1 MSDMIVN
8 PVPGLLNALTDVPG
22 LRVGHTTLIGDG
34 HLTGATVV
42 LGPPGGAVAAVD
54 VRGAGPGTRETDALA
69 PGNVVQRVDAVLLT
83 GGSAYG
89 LDAAGGVVSWLE
101 QAGRGH
107 RVGPEATHVV
117 PVVPTAA
124 LFDLGRG
131 GEFRARPG
139 AAAGYDAIRAAAA
152 SGEHAV
158 VEQGVVGAGTG
169 ALSGGLKGGIGT
181 ASVLLPGGVVVAALV
196 AVNSAGSCVDPATGL
211 PYGLISGLHH
221 SDGRSEFGDLSAP
234 TADVRERAG
243 KRLLDLAAD
252 RASLHPLNTTLGVVA
267 TNARLGRGHAG
278 KLATAG
284 HDGMARA
291 IRPCHTLAD
300 GDTIFA
306 LATGAVEGPPPRPG
320 LLDEHA
326 RGDSVNQILAAGADV
341 VTRAIVHA
349 LLAADSVTT
358 PWGHI
363 ASYRELYQERPAR

>member
-1 MSDMIVN
+1 MT
-8 PVPGLLNALTDVPG
+8 PVPGPLNAITDVPG
-22 LRVGHTTLIGDG
+22 FRVGHTTLVGDG
-34 HLTGATVV
+34 HLTGTTVV
-42 LGPPGGAVAAVD
+42 LAPPGGAIAAVD

-69 PGNVVQRVDAVLLT
+69 PGNVVQRVDAVMLT

-89 LDAAGGVVSWLE
+89 LDAAGGAVAWLE

-107 RVGPEATHVV
+107 RVGPDPTHVV

-131 GEFRARPG
+131 GDFRARPG
-139 AAAGYDAIRAAAA
+139 AAAGYNATQAAAA
-152 SGEHAV
+152 SDEHAI

-169 ALSGGLKGGIGT
+169 AFSGGLKGGLGS

-196 AVNSAGSCVDPATGL
+196 AVNSHGSFVDPATGL
-211 PYGLISGLHH
+211 PYGLYHGLCHA
-221 SDGRSEFGDLSAP
+221 DGRPEFGDLGTPLSAE
-234 TADVRERAG
+234 VRERAQQ
-243 KRLLDLAAD
+243 RLLELAAE
-252 RASLHPLNTTLGVVA
+252 RALLHPLNTTLGVVV
-267 TNARLGRGHAG
+267 TNARLGRGHAQ

-306 LATGAVEGPPPRPG
+306 LATGTVEGPPPHEG
-320 LLDEHA
+320 VLDEHA

-341 VTRAIVHA
+341 VARAIVHA
-349 LLAADSVTT
+349 LLAAESVTT

-363 ASYRELYQERPAR
+363 ASYRELYQDI

>member
-1 MSDMIVN
+1 VHTA
-8 PVPGLLNALTDVPG
+8 PVPGPLNAITDVPG
-22 LRVGHTTLIGDG
+22 LRVGHTTLVGDG
-34 HLTGATVV
+34 HLTGTTVV
-42 LGPPGGAVAAVD
+42 LAPPGGAIAAVD

-69 PGNVVQRVDAVLLT
+69 PGNVVQRVDAVMLT

-89 LDAAGGVVSWLE
+89 LDAAGGAVAWLE

-107 RVGPEATHVV
+107 RVGPDPTHVV

-131 GEFRARPG
+131 GDFRARPG

-152 SGEHAV
+152 SDEHAA

-169 ALSGGLKGGIGT
+169 AFSGGLKGGLGS

-196 AVNSAGSCVDPATGL
+196 AVNSHGSFVDPTTGL
-211 PYGLISGLHH
+211 PYGLYHGLRHA
-221 SDGRSEFGDLSAP
+221 DGRPEFGDLGTTPLSAE
-234 TADVRERAG
+234 VRERAQQ
-243 KRLLDLAAD
+243 RLLELAAE
-252 RASLHPLNTTLGVVA
+252 RELLHPLNTTLGVVA
-267 TNARLGRGHAG
+267 TNARLGRGHAQ

-306 LATGAVEGPPPRPG
+306 LATGAVEGPPPHAG
-320 LLDEHA
+320 VLDEHA

-341 VTRAIVHA
+341 VARAIVHA
-349 LLAADSVTT
+349 LLAAESVTT

-363 ASYRELYQERPAR
+363 ASYRELYQDI

>member
-1 MSDMIVN
+1 MSEI
-8 PVPGLLNALTDVPG
+8 PGPHNALTDVPG
-22 LRVGHTTLIGDG
+22 IRVGHTTLIGDG
-34 HLTGATVV
+34 RLTGTTVV
-42 LGPPGGAVAAVD
+42 LAPPGGAIAAVD

-69 PGNVVQRVDAVLLT
+69 PGNVVQRVDAVVLT

-89 LDAAGGVVSWLE
+89 LDVAGGVAAWLE

-107 RVGPEATHVV
+107 RVGPDPKHVV

-131 GEFRARPG
+131 GDFRARPN
-139 AAAGYDAIRAAAA
+139 AEAGYNAIQAAAA
-152 SGEHAV
+152 TDEHAP

-169 ALSGGLKGGIGT
+169 AVSGELKGGLGS

-196 AVNSAGSCVDPATGL
+196 AVNSHGSFVDPATGL
-211 PYGLISGLHH
+211 PYGLTHGLQLA
-221 SDGRSEFGDLSAP
+221 DGRPEFGDLPTP
-234 TADVRERAG
+234 TAEARDRAR
-243 KRLLDLAAD
+243 KRLLELAAD
-252 RASLHPLNTTLGVVA
+252 RTTIRPLNTTIGVVA
-267 TNARLGRGHAG
+267 TNARLGRGHAY
-278 KLATAG
+278 KLATAA
-284 HDGMARA
+284 HDGIARS

-306 LATGAVEGPPPRPG
+306 LATGEIEGPPPHPG
-320 LLDEHA
+320 LQDDHA

-349 LLAADSVTT
+349 LLAARSLTT

-363 ASYRELYQERPAR
+363 ASYRELYHA